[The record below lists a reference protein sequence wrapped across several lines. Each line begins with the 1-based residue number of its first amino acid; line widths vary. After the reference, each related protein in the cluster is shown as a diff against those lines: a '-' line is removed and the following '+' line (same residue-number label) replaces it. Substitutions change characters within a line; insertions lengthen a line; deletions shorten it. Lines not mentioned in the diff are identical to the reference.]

1 MRKECKTAIKVNVGH
16 IQGYHGNEW
25 SGESYAFHGFP
36 TNEYFNSDRTEPTAV
51 VDGKLVRLDK
61 KTGLPS
67 GLPMETVG
75 LEVEVECNGIVKLE
89 ALSAIAEHILFPNF
103 KYGDRMFKMQHDG
116 SLGGA
121 TSVEIITQP
130 MTIAKIRNDYPAWKA
145 MFEYMRKFDMSA
157 DSYDTDCGMHV
168 NLGVDL
174 FGKTEEEQKENL
186 RKLYFLINN
195 RYKFFRTLFW
205 RNQYATNWCLRM
217 TEENIANHMLNWCDD
232 RSLASELDY
241 HNAKSLDFDR
251 VTSSHHACLNY
262 SHFDAGRIEIRLV
275 GGQRDFDCFRETME
289 CIFWIV
295 KRIPD
300 LSWDDLDDLVKV
312 FKGCNEYVMN
322 RLAICVFNYGLTQ
335 TDFDKL
341 SRACKIARYDI
352 D

>member
-195 RYKFFRTLFW
+195 RYKFFRNLFY
-205 RNQYATNWCLRM
+205 RSQYKSGWCLRM
-217 TEENIANHMLNWCDD
+217 E
-232 RSLASELDY
+232 SSKLADYYIPYAEELDF
-241 HNAKSLDFDR
+241 HNARNLDFDK
-251 VTSSHHACLNY
+251 VTGDHHFCLNY
-262 SHFDAGRIEIRLV
+262 SHFKAGRIEIRLV

-289 CIFWIV
+289 CVFWIV
-295 KRIPD
+295 GRIGT
-300 LSWDDLDDLVKV
+300 LRWDDLDDLVKV
-312 FKGCNEYVMN
+312 FKGCNQYVISRIESMCMFD
-322 RLAICVFNYGLTQ
+322 RGFNHDMLM
-335 TDFDKL
+335 KL
-341 SRACKIARYDI
+341 KNACEKKDYEVA
-352 D
+352 